1 MYTQGVM
8 IMEQQIDGCLAGARN
23 FSSVGGDGQVGQ
35 VGGHGQLGGGGQDI
49 PDGQDTI
56 PIPVEKALASLE
68 LGPVSPVSHMSPVSP
83 CLPCLPCPT
92 RLLQQQSPFDLAEI
106 EATICVYSVKKYT
119 ICFPFI

>member
-56 PIPVEKALASLE
+56 PFPVEKALASLE

-83 CLPCLPCPT
+83 CLPCLPFSC
-92 RLLQQQSPFDLAEI
+92 SA
-106 EATICVYSVKKYT
+106 SS
-119 ICFPFI
+119 CFWSLFFKAMFL

>member
-68 LGPVSPVSHMSPVSP
+68 LGPVSPR
-83 CLPCLPCPT
+83 LPSKST
-92 RLLQQQSPFDLAEI
+92 QYVILLFNIQNIPRI
-106 EATICVYSVKKYT
+106 IGR
-119 ICFPFI
+119 

>member
-68 LGPVSPVSHMSPVSP
+68 LGPVSPVSHVSPASPVSP
-83 CLPCLPCPT
+83 VSPRLPCLT
-92 RLLQQQSPFDLAEI
+92 RLPISF
-106 EATICVYSVKKYT
+106 
-119 ICFPFI
+119 

>member
-56 PIPVEKALASLE
+56 PFPVEKALASLE

-92 RLLQQQSPFDLAEI
+92 RLPISF
-106 EATICVYSVKKYT
+106 
-119 ICFPFI
+119 